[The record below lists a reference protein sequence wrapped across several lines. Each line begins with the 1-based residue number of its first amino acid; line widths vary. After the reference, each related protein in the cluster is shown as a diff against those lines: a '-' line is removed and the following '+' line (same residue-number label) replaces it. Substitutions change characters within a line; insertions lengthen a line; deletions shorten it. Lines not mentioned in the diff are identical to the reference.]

1 MKRKFYMIHLKICK
15 DADGIIDYIQDYFKQ
30 LPLPDYVKK
39 DLKKGFGRKTLAEIV
54 SYKPQS
60 NDKNNLKGSF
70 EYIPRPEVRGEG
82 DFLAVQPIVYA
93 CLDAFIRAESNTIC
107 IELNIS
113 KLYRELEPQRDIL
126 KKIDSE
132 LEKNIFSLVNN
143 LNLRHNNV
151 TKGYK
156 HFKKPVADMKKNERY
171 VNLKC
176 LNDSMEFAE
185 CLLKERKGVHI
196 NQKLFEKLSSEQP
209 ERNERLKTLV
219 NEILVN
225 EIK

>member
-1 MKRKFYMIHLKICK
+1 MIHLKICK
-15 DADGIIDYIQDYFKQ
+15 YVNGIIDYIQDYFKQ
-30 LPLPDYVKK
+30 LTWLDYLKK
-39 DLKKGFGRKTLAEIV
+39 NLKKGFGRKTLAEIV

-82 DFLAVQPIVYA
+82 DFLAVPPSVDA
-93 CLDAFIRAESNTIC
+93 CLRDFILAEFNTIC
-107 IELNIS
+107 IESNIL
-113 KLYRELEPQRDIL
+113 KLYKKLEPQRNNL

-132 LEKNIFSLVNN
+132 LEKNIFSLINN

-151 TKGYK
+151 TNGYK
-156 HFKKPVADMKKNERY
+156 HFKKPVADMKKNERD

-185 CLLKERKGVHI
+185 CLLKKYKGVHI
-196 NQKLFEKLSSEQP
+196 DQTSFEKLSSEQP

-219 NEILVN
+219 NEI
-225 EIK
+225 K